1 MPAISLIDM
10 CLCWKWSFYG
20 QGESKLNW
28 IPKREIVTLTRP
40 PECWSQSFPCG
51 KESSIPADTNNP
63 KIKRVTDEM
72 VYQGE
77 NESRSR
83 ISYVKDDGLSRT
95 NYCLFVPLSGD
106 NIQHFNKALIDEVGS
121 A

>member
-1 MPAISLIDM
+1 
-10 CLCWKWSFYG
+10 
-20 QGESKLNW
+20 
-28 IPKREIVTLTRP
+28 
-40 PECWSQSFPCG
+40 
-51 KESSIPADTNNP
+51 
-63 KIKRVTDEM
+63 M